1 MKSIIYIPAR
11 SGSKRIKNKNIK
23 YFNKKPLLY
32 WTIDF
37 ALKFKDI
44 KILISTDNLKWIRR
58 IEKDYSNKLKNI
70 IINRRPK
77 SLSMDKSNI
86 IDAINYDL
94 KKLKIKNKN
103 IKIMLLQPTS
113 PFRNFQLIKKIH
125 TKFIDKKN
133 ISIASFKPNK
143 NSKNIFIQN
152 KNEILKKAFYLTA
165 NGNFYICSL
174 NLLRKFKS
182 FINKNTFVHISKNEY
197 ENIDIDYKEEW
208 KVAEN
213 FLKNKNLPLHLH
225 KSFSRDI

>member
-23 YFNKKPLLY
+23 YFYKKPLLY

-125 TKFIDKKN
+125 TKFIDKK
-133 ISIASFKPNK
+133 
-143 NSKNIFIQN
+143 IF
-152 KNEILKKAFYLTA
+152 L
-165 NGNFYICSL
+165 
-174 NLLRKFKS
+174 
-182 FINKNTFVHISKNEY
+182 
-197 ENIDIDYKEEW
+197 
-208 KVAEN
+208 
-213 FLKNKNLPLHLH
+213 
-225 KSFSRDI
+225 

>member
-94 KKLKIKNKN
+94 KKIKNK
-103 IKIMLLQPTS
+103 K
-113 PFRNFQLIKKIH
+113 
-125 TKFIDKKN
+125 
-133 ISIASFKPNK
+133 
-143 NSKNIFIQN
+143 
-152 KNEILKKAFYLTA
+152 
-165 NGNFYICSL
+165 
-174 NLLRKFKS
+174 
-182 FINKNTFVHISKNEY
+182 
-197 ENIDIDYKEEW
+197 
-208 KVAEN
+208 
-213 FLKNKNLPLHLH
+213 
-225 KSFSRDI
+225 